1 MLCSAVR
8 AALVVE
14 PRSQIAFT
22 GMTAIGASRPLPC
35 APAKVFLLNPQLS
48 LGGRNRSSCPTSAI
62 RDTRRDRLSWVESG
76 HSATYPSWCTGAR
89 READADA
96 VEVDDLDRQV
106 VALIRWSS
114 SRAWMFGLGEWS
126 PEKRASRS
134 WPVIVSAAGLIQPKA
149 APAW

>member
-1 MLCSAVR
+1 MLGGEGCFGC
-8 AALVVE
+8 E

-76 HSATYPSWCTGAR
+76 HSPRTRLGVPAPGVKPMPTPLKLTI
-89 READADA
+89 
-96 VEVDDLDRQV
+96 
-106 VALIRWSS
+106 LIGKL
-114 SRAWMFGLGEWS
+114 SR
-126 PEKRASRS
+126 
-134 WPVIVSAAGLIQPKA
+134 
-149 APAW
+149 

>member
-1 MLCSAVR
+1 MLGGEGCFGCGAPQSDRLHRNDRNRRVSPIAVR
-8 AALVVE
+8 PGEGLLTE
-14 PRSQIAFT
+14 P
-22 GMTAIGASRPLPC
+22 TAQPRRQEPLFVPHIC
-35 APAKVFLLNPQLS
+35 HSGYPSGSAQ
-48 LGGRNRSSCPTSAI
+48 LGGERSF
-62 RDTRRDRLSWVESG
+62 
-76 HSATYPSWCTGAR
+76 ATYPSWCTGAR

-134 WPVIVSAAGLIQPKA
+134 WPVIVYAAGLIQPKA